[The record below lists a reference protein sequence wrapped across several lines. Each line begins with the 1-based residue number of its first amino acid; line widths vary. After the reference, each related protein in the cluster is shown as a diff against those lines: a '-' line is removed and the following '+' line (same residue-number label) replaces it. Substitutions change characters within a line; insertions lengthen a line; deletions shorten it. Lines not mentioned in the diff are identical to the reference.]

1 MRRPRG
7 RAARA
12 GGGGRHTLHA
22 HGEAFFSDFTCP
34 SVPILSY
41 LYDSVRWASS
51 PAKRMLLPTSSPA
64 LSVSPRIGIVV
75 VCSPARSHPSTDL
88 IDSVLSSLDLFDGL
102 SDAPV
107 GVVCDGCRELDP
119 DHAARLSA
127 RLEANPMRFSK
138 RGIVSQ
144 GVAASYAL
152 YKQRLATPCAST
164 SGGAPAVPSRHA
176 PTMAVLIHYG
186 YTRSTPCNLGARARH
201 APRLRAL
208 RARGATMRGCAGS
221 AAPPL
226 TGAREESL
234 PA

>member
-1 MRRPRG
+1 MRMEKLFFQISHAPR
-7 RAARA
+7 
-12 GGGGRHTLHA
+12 
-22 HGEAFFSDFTCP
+22 CP
-34 SVPILSY
+34 SYLKALSAG
-41 LYDSVRWASS
+41 LPP
-51 PAKRMLLPTSSPA
+51 PAKRM

-234 PA
+234 PAQPYRN